1 MIKKLGSVPFLN
13 SKPLT
18 YSFDKGLCLNYKT
31 QFYYPSELLDSLKS
45 GETFLSLLS
54 IADHFSDPNI
64 ISLEDYCISAE
75 GKVDSVILAANS
87 DINKLETVYLDPIS
101 KSANLLFKVIQ
112 ENFLNNKVSYSFLQP
127 KIKNSYISN
136 SGQVIIG
143 DLALKFLSQR
153 PSGLRIY
160 DLAELWNKETS
171 LPFTFATFNYDTD
184 QPSNEEVQ
192 LLKESFKKGSENVD
206 ALIKDFIIEN
216 NSQVKLKI
224 LETYLKERIIYKLT
238 MKHIEGINL
247 FYRLSSKFAKWEK
260 RSFNNLL

>member
-1 MIKKLGSVPFLN
+1 M
-13 SKPLT
+13 
-18 YSFDKGLCLNYKT
+18 
-31 QFYYPSELLDSLKS
+31 
-45 GETFLSLLS
+45 
-54 IADHFSDPNI
+54 
-64 ISLEDYCISAE
+64 
-75 GKVDSVILAANS
+75 ILAANS

-127 KIKNSYISN
+127 KIKNSYIPN

-224 LETYLKERIIYKLT
+224 LETYLKERIIYLSLI
-238 MKHIEGINL
+238 HI
-247 FYRLSSKFAKWEK
+247 
-260 RSFNNLL
+260 